1 MSRGIGG
8 GALLLLKTLVLRSF
22 QIVHVMSIV
31 REDMDL
37 RLGVAKKDILDH
49 QDLRELYKTTKTKL
63 THTFRSE
70 NYTRPIFSLYIQ
82 HRE

>member
-49 QDLRELYKTTKTKL
+49 QDLRELYKTNTHIQIRKL
-63 THTFRSE
+63 HQT
-70 NYTRPIFSLYIQ
+70 NIQ
-82 HRE
+82 LIHPAQRVEKD